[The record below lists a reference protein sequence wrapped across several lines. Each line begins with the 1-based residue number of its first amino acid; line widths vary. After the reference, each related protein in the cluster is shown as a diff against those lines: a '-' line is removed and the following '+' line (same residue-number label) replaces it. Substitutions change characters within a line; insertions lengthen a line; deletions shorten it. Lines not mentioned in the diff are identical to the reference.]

1 MNWWF
6 KARAVPTLT
15 VSLVMTNAVGLLM
28 GNAELPVPVLTGQSG
43 HFLVGHLITLLPAV
57 MLLYGMGRGD
67 LRAESVACR
76 PVRRWDATL
85 GVAVAVTGAGMA
97 AFCYAL
103 GADSIALVLGRNIA
117 GYVGLALLLFPF
129 LGHRIAAVTVAI
141 VPLLCSAAGWR
152 SDGRPEPWA
161 WILYPANSLVAPLI
175 TAAIVLVGI
184 LVCLTRQDPLRPAG
198 PW

>member
-1 MNWWF
+1 MNWWL
-6 KARAVPTLT
+6 KARAVPALS
-15 VSLVMTNAVGLLM
+15 VSVVVTNAVGLLM
-28 GNAELPVPVLTGQSG
+28 GNTELPVPVLTGQSG

-57 MLLYGMGRGD
+57 MLLHGMGRGD
-67 LRAESVACR
+67 LRTEGVACR
-76 PVRRWDATL
+76 PVRKWDAAL
-85 GVAVAVTGAGMA
+85 GSAVAATGAGVA
-97 AFCYAL
+97 ALCYAL

-141 VPLLCSAAGWR
+141 VPLLCAAAGWR
-152 SDGRPEPWA
+152 SGGRPEPWA

-184 LVCLTRQDPLRPAG
+184 LACLTRRDPLRSAH
-198 PW
+198 

>member
-1 MNWWF
+1 MIWWW
-6 KARAVPTLT
+6 KARAVPVLSAS
-15 VSLVMTNAVGLLM
+15 VVGTNVVGLLM

-67 LRAESVACR
+67 LRTESVACR
-76 PVRRWDATL
+76 PVRRWDAAL
-85 GVAVAVTGAGMA
+85 GSAVAATGAGMA
-97 AFCYAL
+97 ALCYAL
-103 GADSIALVLGRNIA
+103 GADGIALVLGRNIA

-141 VPLLCSAAGWR
+141 VPLVCAAAGW
-152 SDGRPEPWA
+152 SGGRPEPWA
-161 WILYPANSLVAPLI
+161 WILYPANSLVALAI

-184 LVCLTRQDPLRPAG
+184 LVCLTRQDPLRPAH
-198 PW
+198 

>member
-1 MNWWF
+1 MNWWL
-6 KARAVPTLT
+6 KARAVPALG
-15 VSLVMTNAVGLLM
+15 VSVAVTNAVGLLM

-57 MLLYGMGRGD
+57 MLLHGMGRGD
-67 LRAESVACR
+67 LRIESVACR
-76 PVRRWDATL
+76 PVRRWDTALGAAT
-85 GVAVAVTGAGMA
+85 AATGAGVA
-97 AFCYAL
+97 ALCYAL

-129 LGHRIAAVTVAI
+129 LGHRIAAVTVAV
-141 VPLLCSAAGWR
+141 VPLVCAAAGWR
-152 SDGRPEPWA
+152 SGGRPAPWA

-184 LVCLTRQDPLRPAG
+184 LVCLTRQDPLRSTH
-198 PW
+198 

>member
-1 MNWWF
+1 MIWWF
-6 KARAVPTLT
+6 KARAVPALS
-15 VSLVMTNAVGLLM
+15 VSVVGTNVVGLLM

-57 MLLYGMGRGD
+57 MLLHGMGRGD

-76 PVRRWDATL
+76 PVRWWDAAL
-85 GVAVAVTGAGMA
+85 GAAVAATGAGMA
-97 AFCYAL
+97 ALCYAL

-141 VPLLCSAAGWR
+141 VPLVCAAAGWR
-152 SDGRPEPWA
+152 SGRPEPWA
-161 WILYPANSLVAPLI
+161 WILYPANSPVAPLI

-184 LVCLTRQDPLRPAG
+184 LTCLTRQDPLRPA
-198 PW
+198 P

>member
-1 MNWWF
+1 MIWWL
-6 KARAVPTLT
+6 KARAVPALT
-15 VSLVMTNAVGLLM
+15 VSLVVTNAVGLLM

-67 LRAESVACR
+67 LRVESVACR
-76 PVRRWDATL
+76 PVRRWDAAL
-85 GVAVAVTGAGMA
+85 GSAVAATGAGTA
-97 AFCYAL
+97 ALCYAL

-141 VPLLCSAAGWR
+141 VPLLCAAAGWR
-152 SDGRPEPWA
+152 SGGRPEPWA

-175 TAAIVLVGI
+175 TAAIVLAGI
-184 LVCLTRQDPLRPAG
+184 LVCLTRQDPLRSTH
-198 PW
+198 